1 MAGWLTA
8 ALKAVL
14 PPVGDL
20 VAAPQPA
27 FTRKLEP
34 AANQPDVVQQQIAE
48 RQSAGAQ
55 QASHIQELAAQLATT
70 IETLET
76 AAQVAEARLRRV
88 LIFTAVAAAVAV
100 ASLGL
105 AFLAVMAR

>member
-1 MAGWLTA
+1 M
-8 ALKAVL
+8 
-14 PPVGDL
+14 
-20 VAAPQPA
+20 
-27 FTRKLEP
+27 
-34 AANQPDVVQQQIAE
+34 
-48 RQSAGAQ
+48 
-55 QASHIQELAAQLATT
+55 AAQLATT

-105 AFLAVMAR
+105 AFLAVMTR

>member
-1 MAGWLTA
+1 M
-8 ALKAVL
+8 
-14 PPVGDL
+14 
-20 VAAPQPA
+20 
-27 FTRKLEP
+27 
-34 AANQPDVVQQQIAE
+34 QQQIAE
-48 RQSAGAQ
+48 LQAAVSQ
-55 QASHIQELAAQLATT
+55 QASHIKELAAQLANT

-100 ASLGL
+100 ASLGV

>member
-1 MAGWLTA
+1 MASWLAA

-14 PPVGDL
+14 PHVGDI
-20 VAAPQPA
+20 VAATKPA
-27 FTRKLEP
+27 FTRKPEP

-48 RQSAGAQ
+48 LQAAVSQ
-55 QASHIQELAAQLATT
+55 QASHIKELAAQLANT
-70 IETLET
+70 IETLER
-76 AAQVAEARLRRV
+76 AAQLADARLRRV

-100 ASLGL
+100 ASLGV